1 MTQPTQPPAPALSI
15 HPLKS
20 GLPQGKPLT
29 TKALI
34 RLVSTSESPNQNAP
48 RPPLDLAI
56 VIDRSGSMSGGSLT
70 AALGSAKNLIRGL
83 HSTDRVAVVVF
94 NQNVQVIQAL
104 AQLADRESL
113 IQRLDGIRADGN
125 TALFAGWEEGAK
137 QLAPFTSPQRTSRV
151 ILLTDGQANQGLT
164 DENEI
169 SVKVRE
175 LAKAG
180 VTTSTVGLG
189 TGFNETLLAKI
200 SDAGEGQAHFGQ
212 RPEDLEEGFAEEFL
226 ILSTAHLRQ
235 VELRVSGGNGVVAKL
250 LRRDG
255 TREATTRLGTLAFG
269 TSLDAI
275 VELDIGAER
284 QASGLISVTATGKDA
299 SGTEITLG
307 PVVLSLPELDA
318 AAWAALTPDASVANA
333 IAESD
338 FADEFLR
345 IHKLAEEGNV
355 REALAALRELRQRPG
370 ATAWAERT
378 AKYIVGLA
386 DDDLGSAIKELSY
399 SSRAFR
405 TRSKSIN
412 VSEAYSPT
420 YNPSLN
426 LSAPAHLSK
435 KIGMGRNRKRAIT
448 ENDEETK

>member
-1 MTQPTQPPAPALSI
+1 
-15 HPLKS
+15 
-20 GLPQGKPLT
+20 
-29 TKALI
+29 
-34 RLVSTSESPNQNAP
+34 
-48 RPPLDLAI
+48 
-56 VIDRSGSMSGGSLT
+56 MSGDSIA

-83 HSTDRVAVVVF
+83 QATDRVAVVVF
-94 NQNVQVIQAL
+94 NQHVQVVQAL

-113 IQRLDGIRADGN
+113 IQRLDGIRAEGN

-164 DENEI
+164 DENAI
-169 SVKVRE
+169 AAKVRE

-189 TGFNETLLAKI
+189 QGFNETLLAKI

-235 VELRVSGGNGVVAKL
+235 IELRVSGGNGVVAKL

-275 VELDIGAER
+275 VELDIGSER

-299 SGTEITLG
+299 SGAVITLG

-318 AAWAALTPDASVANA
+318 AAWAALTPDAAVAGA
-333 IAESD
+333 VAESD

-345 IHKLAEEGNV
+345 IHALASEGSV
-355 REALAALRELRQRPG
+355 PAALAALRELRQRPG
-370 ATAWAERT
+370 ATDWAKRS

-386 DDDLGSAIKELSY
+386 DDDLAGAIKELSY

-405 TRSKSIN
+405 TRSKNIN
-412 VSEAYSPT
+412 VAEAYSST
-420 YNPSLN
+420 HDYLLDAN
-426 LSAPAHLSK
+426 LPAHLSK
-435 KIGMGRNRKRAIT
+435 KVGMGRNRKRALE
-448 ENDEETK
+448 ENEGETK

>member
-1 MTQPTQPPAPALSI
+1 MTQPTQSPAPALSI

-34 RLVSTSESPNQNAP
+34 RLVSTSESPSQNAP

-56 VIDRSGSMSGGSLT
+56 VIDRSGSMSGDSIA

-83 HSTDRVAVVVF
+83 QATDRVAVVVF
-94 NQNVQVIQAL
+94 NQHVQVVQAL

-113 IQRLDGIRADGN
+113 IQRLDGIRAEGN

-164 DENEI
+164 DENAI
-169 SVKVRE
+169 AAKVRE

-189 TGFNETLLAKI
+189 QGFNETLLAKI

-235 VELRVSGGNGVVAKL
+235 IELRVSGGNGVVAKL

-275 VELDIGAER
+275 VELDIGSER

-299 SGTEITLG
+299 SGAVITLG

-318 AAWAALTPDASVANA
+318 AAWAALTPDAAVAGA
-333 IAESD
+333 VAESD

-345 IHKLAEEGNV
+345 IHALASEGSV
-355 REALAALRELRQRPG
+355 PAALAALRELRQRPG
-370 ATAWAERT
+370 ATDWAKRS

-386 DDDLGSAIKELSY
+386 DDDLAGAIKELSY

-405 TRSKSIN
+405 TRSKNIN
-412 VSEAYSPT
+412 VAEAYSST
-420 YNPSLN
+420 HDYLLDAN
-426 LSAPAHLSK
+426 LPAHLSK
-435 KIGMGRNRKRAIT
+435 KVGMGRNRKRALE
-448 ENDEETK
+448 ENEGETK

>member
-1 MTQPTQPPAPALSI
+1 MTTPIQHPSPTLSI

-20 GLPQGKPLT
+20 GLPQGKALT
-29 TKALI
+29 AKALI
-34 RLVSTSESPNQNAP
+34 RLVSTTESPAQSAA

-56 VIDRSGSMSGGSLT
+56 VIDRSGSMSGGSLA

-83 HSTDRVAVVVF
+83 QSTDRVAVVVF
-94 NQNVQVIQAL
+94 NQHVQVVQAL

-113 IQRLDGIRADGN
+113 IQRLEGIRADGN

-137 QLAPFTSPQRTSRV
+137 QLAPFTAAQRTSRV

-164 DENEI
+164 DEDEI
-169 SVKVRE
+169 AAKVRE

-284 QASGLISVTATGKDA
+284 QAGGLISVTATGKDA

-318 AAWAALTPDASVANA
+318 AAWAALTPDAAVASA
-333 IAESD
+333 LSESD

-345 IHKLAEEGNV
+345 IHALASEGSV
-355 REALAALRELRQRPG
+355 PAALEALRKLRQRPG
-370 ATAWAERT
+370 ATDWAKRS

-386 DDDLGSAIKELSY
+386 DDDLGGALKELTY

-412 VSEAYSPT
+412 VSEAYSPS

-435 KIGMGRNRKRAIT
+435 KIGMGRNRQRAIK
-448 ENDEETK
+448 ENGEETK